1 MTTFNDSI
9 ITNNFRGI
17 QRINSSFSSA
27 GISASDMQNVEL
39 FNTGINSGIGIR
51 TMKGNSSVFEFSN
64 PDEKIISLYESVQK
78 SQKYFFVYT
87 ETAKYSL
94 LSSGYYNMSN
104 IKLLIQNAKYK
115 HKGYFDDKLLE
126 RTLKAFNKHYSDRHF
141 DFILFIPPTVSGDL
155 VENFANRIS
164 VNLNIPIKKDLTKL
178 FQPEIPL
185 KQVQSKLK
193 KRELLKGIFN
203 LENKELYQDKSIL
216 LVDDI
221 IDSGITIDEA
231 AKMLLK
237 NGVSKVSVLTIAKTN
252 VGDD

>member
-1 MTTFNDSI
+1 MTDEDFELINLYKQIRYEDLSKMLKYINLNSCRTKFICDYLNDNSVI
-9 ITNNFRGI
+9 KCNHCDNCSKPMEIKYTESD
-17 QRINSSFSSA
+17 INLLIDFY
-27 GISASDMQNVEL
+27 DN
-39 FNTGINSGIGIR
+39 
-51 TMKGNSSVFEFSN
+51 
-64 PDEKIISLYESVQK
+64 Y
-78 SQKYFFVYT
+78 FVYT
-87 ETAKYSL
+87 ETAKYPL
-94 LSSGYYNMSN
+94 LSSGYYNMSD
-104 IKLLIQNAKYK
+104 IKLLIQNAKYR

-126 RTLKAFNKHYSDRHF
+126 RTLRAFNKHYSDRHF